1 MRSWGLGK
9 RRKRE
14 GWITLWKI
22 CVGQVGRF
30 CVFDVHQCQLP
41 REKGRTKRQS
51 PGRRCPRQ
59 GLRAP
64 ALASA
69 LHTLNHSVNVNCNY
83 RS

>member
-41 REKGRTKRQS
+41 RRRAGRSGRALADAVHAKDYVLQLWH
-51 PGRRCPRQ
+51 RRCIP
-59 GLRAP
+59 
-64 ALASA
+64 
-69 LHTLNHSVNVNCNY
+69 
-83 RS
+83 